1 VPFRHLP
8 AFINISFRDIP
19 LASFGDF
26 IAAFSTALERNIFSV
41 FMHLWRIGFEH
52 KSSVVELARR
62 HFGDHHGLEAD
73 YGFSGGGGGEGQVL
87 LRVLLAHII

>member
-1 VPFRHLP
+1 
-8 AFINISFRDIP
+8 
-19 LASFGDF
+19 
-26 IAAFSTALERNIFSV
+26 
-41 FMHLWRIGFEH
+41 MHLWRIGFEH

-73 YGFSGGGGGEGQVL
+73 YGVSRYCVFSGGGGGEGQVL